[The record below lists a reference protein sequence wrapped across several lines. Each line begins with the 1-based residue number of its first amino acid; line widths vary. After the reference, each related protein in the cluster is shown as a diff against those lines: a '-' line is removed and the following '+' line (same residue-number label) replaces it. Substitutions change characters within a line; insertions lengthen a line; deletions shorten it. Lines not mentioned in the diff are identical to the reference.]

1 MREAAE
7 GRSGRWVVCVFAQD
21 TRTLTYMMNAH
32 RFVQRCPL
40 KVAQPRTAPVL
51 MDGFLPSG
59 DEHAVLHLGSELS
72 GHEELAQGG

>member
-1 MREAAE
+1 MGSARLC
-7 GRSGRWVVCVFAQD
+7 SGH
-21 TRTLTYMMNAH
+21 TYLMSAH
-32 RFVQRCPL
+32 RFVQPL